1 MKKLILLVLVLA
13 VGAFVVRSSPHYS
26 VFKLQQALEAG
37 DLNTVMYHADL
48 SKFAELPVDVTLAMA
63 SAGMRDA
70 AGVVG
75 EALAKIFGVAIGAPV
90 KQIGGQLAVQELRS
104 RIERRDLL
112 AMLGGFRPVQGF
124 GWFGGVQF
132 LGDQRA
138 LLTVV
143 GTCDSREHQG
153 QRIETRMGI
162 DFMRVRGPVL
172 GFPWDWRAMGV
183 EALSLQTMIRDC
195 TFTF

>member
-1 MKKLILLVLVLA
+1 MKKLILVVVVLA
-13 VGAFVVRSSPHYS
+13 VGALVVRSSPHYS

-37 DLNTVMYHADL
+37 ELSTVMYHADL
-48 SKFAELPVDVTLAMA
+48 SKFAGLPFDVTMAMA
-63 SAGMRDA
+63 AAGMRDA

-75 EALAKIFGVAIGAPV
+75 EALAKIFGVAVGAPV
-90 KQIGGQLAVQELRS
+90 KQLGGQLAEQELRS

-112 AMLGGFRPVQGF
+112 AMLGGFRPLSGF
-124 GWFGGVQF
+124 GWFGGMQW

-143 GTCDSREHQG
+143 GTCDSREHPD

-172 GFPWDWRAMGV
+172 GLPWDWRAMGV
-183 EALSLQTMIRDC
+183 EANSLRTLVRDC